1 MQNYPDYDPGTKI
14 LVLYSQIYGNQ
25 PQKKIT
31 KDKNGKQWIE
41 VTVVATWHPVFFPG
55 YDVKL
60 PNGQKVPIV
69 AERTK
74 PCQTQQNTQ

>member
-1 MQNYPDYDPGTKI
+1 MTYPDYDPGTKI
-14 LVLYSQIYGNQ
+14 LIQHDALCYGNQ

-31 KDKNGKQWIE
+31 EDENGKQWIK
-41 VTVVATWHPVFFPG
+41 VTVVTTWQPFFFPG

-74 PCQTQQNTQ
+74 PCQKK